1 MSHGLLRASNGAGT
15 GTLSTSSGLLV
26 ASNPNRRSIILCN
39 DDAAIVVY
47 LGFGVPAVL
56 NSGLRLGPGQVSP
69 PILDWAGDIFALSV
83 SGTPKVTFVE
93 V

>member
-1 MSHGLLRASNGAGT
+1 MSHGLLKASTGAGT
-15 GTLSTSSGLLV
+15 GTLSVASGLLV
-26 ASNPNRRSIILCN
+26 AANQNRRSIILCN

-47 LGFGVPAVL
+47 LAFGVAAVL
-56 NSGLRLGPGQVSP
+56 NAGLRLGPGQMTPV
-69 PILDWAGDIFALSV
+69 ILDWAGDIFAIAA